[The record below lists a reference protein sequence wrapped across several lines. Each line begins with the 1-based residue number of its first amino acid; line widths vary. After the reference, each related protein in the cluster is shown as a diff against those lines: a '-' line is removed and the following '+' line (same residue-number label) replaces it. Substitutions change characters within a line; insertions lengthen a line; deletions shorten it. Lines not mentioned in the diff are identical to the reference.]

1 MDKLLGMEFN
11 NYKNSVPGL
20 VKEAEAE
27 AEREEAETE
36 RDRERE

>member
-27 AEREEAETE
+27 REEEAETE
-36 RDRERE
+36 RDRERD